1 MARALLRLAV
11 VTALGVLVAVGVY
24 SVFFLGGPS
33 PREAREWELLAV
45 LPTARG
51 ETAAA
56 EVDGKLYVAGG
67 YTGLTFAV
75 SDEVDAYDP
84 ATNTWT
90 VLAPLPAPRN
100 HAAAAG
106 LDGLLYVSGG
116 GGPSDNAPEAN
127 LWAFD
132 PGGRVWTELAPM
144 PEARFAHRMA
154 ALDGLLYVVGGQG
167 ATGAVMIYD
176 PATDAWST
184 GAEMPLPRN
193 HLAAVA
199 VDGRIWAIGGR
210 VGGRSVDR
218 VDIYDPGT
226 DSWAAGLPLPGATSA
241 ASEGVL
247 GSVIVISGGEEPGE
261 NGRVVDDH
269 WQLDTAVGLGAQQ
282 WRPLAPPPLAVHGAQ
297 GAVVDGRFMIAGGA
311 SRQGQFSRFA
321 WSGLLQAYTPGVGD

>member
-1 MARALLRLAV
+1 MARALVRLAIV
-11 VTALGVLVAVGVY
+11 IAGGVLVALGVY
-24 SVFFLGGPS
+24 YFFFLGGPS
-33 PREAREWELLAV
+33 PRAARDWDLLAT
-45 LPTARG
+45 LPTPRG

-56 EVDGKLYVAGG
+56 EVDGRLYVAGG

-75 SDEVDAYDP
+75 SDELDAYNP
-84 ATNTWT
+84 ATDTWT
-90 VLAPLPAPRN
+90 VLAPMPAPRN

-106 LDGLLYVSGG
+106 LDGLFYVSGG
-116 GGPSDNAPEAN
+116 GGPTDNTPEAN

-132 PGGRVWTELAPM
+132 PAADAWTELAPI
-144 PEARFAHRMA
+144 PEGRYAHRMV

-167 ATGAVMIYD
+167 ESGRVLIYD

-184 GAEMPLPRN
+184 GAEMPVPRN

-199 VDGRIWAIGGR
+199 VNGEIWAVGGR
-210 VGGRSVDR
+210 VGGRILDR
-218 VDIYDPGT
+218 VDLYDPAT
-226 DSWAAGLPLPGATSA
+226 DAWTPGPALPEATSA
-241 ASEGVL
+241 AAEGVL

-269 WQLDTAVGLGAQQ
+269 WQLDTANSVGTQQ

-321 WSGLLQAYTPGVGD
+321 WSGLLQAYAPGAPD